1 MSTKKNT
8 RECKLLDF
16 TINDTNTSYDDEE
29 IIDTSSSNDE
39 DSLEE
44 ENDEGRVYEYK
55 KKCKITMFG
64 IDEDRNTYCL
74 HVHHYKPFFYVK
86 INYDKVI
93 TKNIVN
99 TIEKYIYKHVGEYY
113 KNSIYKCEHIKKKT
127 LYTFDNKKDYSFIK
141 ISFHNIAGFCKTR
154 KLFVKD
160 KKIQTKQSIIEDK
173 TNNVDDSEY
182 ILDEEF
188 DEEHFS
194 NMNRTYHMV
203 DVSEIKNLKLELYEA
218 TLPPLLRFF
227 HEMNIKPSGWIQFST
242 EEKISESQSI
252 SRCTLEYN
260 INAYEIVSLVDKE
273 TSVPYKICSFDIE
286 ALSSHG
292 DFPQAKKDY
301 KKVVKQIIQYFE
313 MEMIGCK
320 TEEEI
325 EEFYMYIQN
334 ILIYCISNSNEL
346 DDELEQLPID
356 KVFLKN
362 NKPTRN
368 MVIKL
373 TNKIRKSKVC
383 SNSYSSIK
391 KYKFIHEVYYD
402 SIHKKVSKDDAI
414 ELITKLFNKILP
426 KIRGDQVTFIGST
439 FMYHNQSEPYLNHCI
454 TLDECD
460 KNIFDDNTEI
470 VCKDNEIDVLLEWTK
485 IIVREDPDII
495 IGYNIFGFDYSFMI
509 ERIYDLDPLLC
520 EKFLN
525 ISRLSD
531 DICGTYNKK
540 KKIYEINK
548 KSLTIASG
556 THNLSYIQMTGRLHL
571 DLYNFFRRD
580 YNLDS
585 YKLDHVA
592 GYFIRNKIIRI
603 DGNKIY
609 SSSEGLK
616 EGFYIHIEEIGHSS
630 DYYENGSKFK
640 ITGIYEDYFT
650 VDKSDLCPDFSKK
663 VMWCLAKDDV
673 SPQDIFD
680 MTRQGPDKKAIIAK
694 YCIQDCNLV
703 QYLMKKIDVWTGF
716 VEMANLCNVP
726 IEYLIMRGQGI
737 KLFSFISKKCNEQD
751 TLIPVLNKKMDGG
764 YEGAI
769 VLDPKCNLYLDEPV
783 ACVDYS
789 SLYPSSMISENI
801 SHDSKVWTKTYN
813 MKNELIHIEGIM
825 DKDGSFTYD
834 NLNEYTYVDVEY
846 DNYDYM
852 SDDKYK
858 RFIDSGY
865 DDKILKEK
873 EYSKSIT
880 KKKVKIGTKH
890 TRFVQFNNDEKAIMP
905 TILQQLLKARKQTR
919 TKAKYKKVTTSIGV
933 YEGLIIEKTD
943 NHITLKDLQHQ
954 IKIIEQVSIQKIE
967 DSYDNFMKNVLDKRQ
982 LAFKL
987 TANSLYGQ
995 CGAKTSSF
1003 YEQDVAACTT
1013 AIGRKLLTY
1022 GKRIIEDIYGD
1033 RICETKYG
1041 KVHSHA
1047 EYIYGDSVVYDTPI
1061 LLRKS
1066 CIITDKNENEIK
1078 MIKKVYIEKIGS
1090 ISNHWK
1096 TYDEFKP
1103 FDTYKSN
1110 RRDKEQNNSNLLDID
1125 VWTKHGWKKINRVIR
1140 HKCNKRIFRIET
1152 NMGII
1157 DVTED
1162 HSLIDEHGEYI
1173 KPIDVKVGDVLYT
1186 KQNYTHAEDY
1196 DDNSSEQLISNNF
1209 ISNNVVSY
1217 FMNSKYYDDN
1227 HIFKYYFNDGMY
1239 MSMNKMESYYYLLGI
1254 WSCYMTEF
1262 KDIFNITID
1271 INNDNINN
1279 IIREFSFVLMC
1290 IYTKVFGDYF
1300 KLTSTNEIICMN
1312 KEIQQKMIHIYNSC
1326 KDDEN
1331 KNKVPIMIFNMEDT
1345 NTLLYYI
1352 SGYEFGSK
1360 LYIYVNNQ
1368 NKNDDNYNINSNIY
1382 IKYCITHTKY
1392 QLSQLYYVMGKIG
1405 LYTSTECN
1413 KNVFICKIY
1422 LKNEYKPRN
1431 KCIIQSITELC
1442 DMKKQQMNIKDTM
1455 NSDDDT
1461 INSDDYTMNNDEHV
1475 MYSVHDLHDKQ
1486 IQNINYG
1493 NENEFVYDIETED
1506 GTFNCGFPIIIKNTD
1521 SVFMSF
1527 KLTDMEGNKLE
1538 KKEALKHTIELAKE
1552 AGQIASKFLKEPHD
1566 LEYEKTF
1573 LPFCLLS
1580 KKRYVGMLYENDPDV
1595 CYRKSMG
1602 IVLKRRD
1609 NAPIVKDIYG
1619 GIIDIL
1625 MKDQDVNKSIEFT
1638 KKSLE
1643 SLISEKI
1650 QIEKLIISK
1659 SLRSYYK
1666 NPMQIAHY
1674 VLAERM
1680 GKRDPGTKPK
1690 TGDRIPYVYIVKNAI
1705 KKNEK
1710 ILQGDKIEHP
1720 LYIKENKVKIDYGF
1734 YVTNQIM
1741 KPVLQVYAL
1750 VLEQMNEYSKIK
1762 SRYEHEVNL
1771 IYKNNMINKDEKIQD
1786 IREKYVRQ
1794 LLFDPYIRKI
1804 ECKQKSQMTLDG
1816 FFKKM

>member
-1 MSTKKNT
+1 MISNKNT
-8 RECKLLDF
+8 SECKLLDF
-16 TINDTNTSYDDEE
+16 TINDENTLFDDDEE
-29 IIDTSSSNDE
+29 LNDTSSSNDE
-39 DSLEE
+39 ETLKEGSDEE
-44 ENDEGRVYEYK
+44 KAYEYK

-64 IDEDRNTYCL
+64 IDENRNTYCL
-74 HVHHYKPFFYVK
+74 HVHQYKPFFYLK
-86 INYDKVI
+86 INYNKSI
-93 TKNIVN
+93 TKKIIN
-99 TIEKYIYKHVGEYY
+99 TIEKHIYNKVGDYY
-113 KNSIYKCEHIKKKT
+113 KNSIYKCEHIKKTT
-127 LYTFDNKKDYSFIK
+127 LYTFDNKKEYSFIK
-141 ISFHNIAGFCKTR
+141 ISFHNIAGFCKVR
-154 KLFVKD
+154 KLFVKEN
-160 KKIQTKQSIIEDK
+160 KIQTKKSIIQDK
-173 TNNVDDSEY
+173 TQNINEVDY
-182 ILDEEF
+182 ILEEEF

-194 NMNRTYHMV
+194 NKNRTYHMIELH
-203 DVSEIKNLKLELYEA
+203 EIKGMSLELYEA

-242 EEKISESQSI
+242 KNSVSDMESK
-252 SRCTLEYN
+252 SRCKFEYN
-260 INAYEIVSLVDKE
+260 VDAYEIVSLVNKE

-292 DFPQAKKDY
+292 DFPQACKDY
-301 KKVVKQIIQYFE
+301 KTVVKQILQYFE
-313 MEMIGCK
+313 VETIGCK

-325 EEFYMYIQN
+325 EEFYIYMQN
-334 ILIYCISNSNEL
+334 ILIYCISNCNDM
-346 DDELEQLPID
+346 DDELDNINID
-356 KVFLKN
+356 KVFLKT

-373 TNKIRKSKVC
+373 TNKLKKSKVC
-383 SNSYSSIK
+383 SNYYSSIK

-402 SIHKKVSKDDAI
+402 FIHKKVNKDDTI
-414 ELITKLFNKILP
+414 ELWSKLFNKIFP
-426 KIRGDQVTFIGST
+426 EIRGDQVTFIGST

-454 TLDECD
+454 TLDDCD
-460 KNIFDDNTEI
+460 KDIFDDKTEI
-470 VCKDNEIDVLLEWTK
+470 VCKDNERDVLLEWTK
-485 IIVREDPDII
+485 IIIREDPDII

-509 ERIYDLDPLLC
+509 ERIYDLDPTLC
-520 EKFLN
+520 SKFLN

-540 KKIYEINK
+540 KKIYEINN

-556 THNLSYIQMTGRLHL
+556 THNLSYIQMTGRLQL

-585 YKLDHVA
+585 YKLDHVS
-592 GYFIRNKIIRI
+592 GYFIRNKIKKV

-640 ITGIYEDYFT
+640 ITGIYDDYFT
-650 VDKSDLCPDFSKK
+650 VDKQDISPDFSKK
-663 VMWCLAKDDV
+663 VIWCLAKDDV
-673 SPQDIFD
+673 TPQDIFD

-703 QYLMKKIDVWTGF
+703 QYLMKKIDVFTGF
-716 VEMANLCNVP
+716 IEMANLCNVP

-737 KLFSFISKKCNEQD
+737 KLFSFISKKCNEQN
-751 TLIPVLNKKMDGG
+751 TLIPVLNKKSDGG

-813 MKNELIHIEGIM
+813 MKNELIHVEGIT
-825 DKDGSFTYD
+825 DEKGEFVYD
-834 NLNEYTYVDVEY
+834 NMKEYKYVDIEY

-852 SDDKYK
+852 SDVKYK
-858 RFIDSGY
+858 KFIDSGY
-865 DDKILKEK
+865 DDNILKEK
-873 EYSKSIT
+873 EYLKTVT

-890 TRFVQFNNDEKAIMP
+890 TRYVQFNDDEKAIMP

-919 TKAKYKKVTTSIGV
+919 TKAKYKKITTSIGI

-943 NHITLKDLQHQ
+943 NHITLKDSQNK
-954 IKIIEQVSIQKIE
+954 IKIIEQESIQNIE
-967 DSYDNFMKNVLDKRQ
+967 DSYDTFMKNILDKRQ

-1033 RICETKYG
+1033 RVCETKYG

-1066 CIITDKNENEIK
+1066 CVITDTTENEIMMRK
-1078 MIKKVYIEKIGS
+1078 NVYIEKICN
-1090 ISNHWK
+1090 ISKCWK
-1096 TYDEFKP
+1096 DYEEFKP

-1110 RRDKEQNNSNLLDID
+1110 RREKEQNKTNINDIEI
-1125 VWTKHGWKKINRVIR
+1125 WTKNGWKKINRVIR
-1140 HKCNKRIFRIET
+1140 HKCNKRIFRVET
-1152 NMGII
+1152 NMGIM

-1162 HSLIDEHGEYI
+1162 HSLINEKGEYI
-1173 KPIDVKVGDVLYT
+1173 KPNELKVGDVLY
-1186 KQNYTHAEDY
+1186 KNQDY
-1196 DDNSSEQLISNNF
+1196 LKIDELERENETMNTSILSNNF
-1209 ISNNVVSY
+1209 ISKNVISY
-1217 FMNSKYYDDN
+1217 FMNSKYYDDKE
-1227 HIFKYYFNDGMY
+1227 IFEYYFNDNMY
-1239 MSMNKMESYYYLLGI
+1239 MFMNKMDTFHYLLGI
-1254 WSCYMTEF
+1254 WSSYMIDF
-1262 KDIFNITID
+1262 GYIFNINTFNNVN
-1271 INNDNINN
+1271 INNDNDNDNMIV
-1279 IIREFSFVLMC
+1279 REMSFILIC

-1312 KEIQQKMIHIYNSC
+1312 KDIQNKMIHIYNTC
-1326 KDDEN
+1326 KDDEQYN
-1331 KNKVPIMIFNMEDT
+1331 IVPKSIMNIEST
-1345 NTLLYYI
+1345 KTLLYYI

-1360 LYIYVNNQ
+1360 LYMSMNNT
-1368 NKNDDNYNINSNIY
+1368 NNMNTSNIY
-1382 IKYCITHTKY
+1382 IKKCVTHTKY
-1392 QLSQLYYVMGKIG
+1392 QLSQIYYILEKIG
-1405 LYTSTECN
+1405 LHKSTESLKNKFVCN
-1413 KNVFICKIY
+1413 IY
-1422 LKNEYKPRN
+1422 LKNEYKPN
-1431 KCIIQSITELC
+1431 TKCIVQNIKELC
-1442 DMKKQQMNIKDTM
+1442 DMRRVHSVSSVDNMNIN
-1455 NSDDDT
+1455 NS
-1461 INSDDYTMNNDEHV
+1461 INSDDEMMYSVTDLNIKNNNDE
-1475 MYSVHDLHDKQ
+1475 Y
-1486 IQNINYG
+1486 
-1493 NENEFVYDIETED
+1493 ENEYVYDIETED

-1527 KLTDMEGNKLE
+1527 KLTDIEGKKLD
-1538 KKEALKHTIELAKE
+1538 KKDALKHTIELAKE
-1552 AGQIASKFLKEPHD
+1552 AGQIASKFLKDPHD

-1580 KKRYVGMLYENDPDV
+1580 KKRYVGMLYEDDPDV

-1625 MKDQDVNKSIEFT
+1625 MKDQDVNKSITFT

-1643 SLISEKI
+1643 ALISEKI

-1690 TGDRIPYVYIVKNAI
+1690 TGDRLPYVYIVKKAVN
-1705 KKNEK
+1705 KSEK

-1720 LYIKENKVKIDYGF
+1720 EYIKDNKLKIDYGF

-1750 VLEQMNEYSKIK
+1750 VLEEMDDYNKIK
-1762 SRYEHEVNL
+1762 SRYENEVKL
-1771 IYKNNMINKDEKIQD
+1771 IHKNKMINKDDKIRD
-1786 IREKYVRQ
+1786 IREKYVKQ
-1794 LLFDPYIRKI
+1794 ILFDPYIRKI

-1816 FFKKM
+1816 FFRKI